1 MSKHGVAARVIG
13 SMVLGVLAGSALA
26 QMQVLPAGTRAIET
40 KKQDGWMA
48 KIEGELVPA
57 PKVAMGDQRSIELI
71 LAAGRDGNRVMEHL
85 TYLSNSIGHRLTG
98 STNGQRA
105 SEWTMQQF
113 ASFGL
118 RDAHLHKWGEIATRF
133 DRGPSMAQLGMM
145 RVTTQRRSG
154 EEAVGGENDE
164 NQTQSREWSKLRD
177 LEFTTLAWTHGTDGD
192 VQGPVIAAPTT
203 EEEYAKVRDKL
214 KGAWVLI
221 KSPPPAGRRGVQER
235 MSSSFS
241 NRLEAIEQVK
251 KGEKRP
257 EEIALPYR
265 LMFDG
270 VLGYISASRDDL
282 VRTSGAPG
290 WQKRTLADLP
300 KQSGDLHIMVRR
312 SDYDAINSRL
322 ADGEPVEIKAN
333 LQHTL
338 TAGPFAVYNTVA
350 DVAGTAKK
358 DELVICSAHL
368 DTWDG
373 PGSQGTTDNGTGSA
387 VMLEAARIL
396 QSAIAAGATPPK
408 RTIRFILW
416 TGEEQG
422 LLGSKA
428 YVEEFKEMLQAK
440 ASACFVDDGGT
451 NYQGGLAVPMN
462 QVEYLAAATAPT
474 NNVFFDAVDKQY
486 LNVNIRPG
494 GKLDIGGSSDHAS
507 FNRIGVPG
515 FFWDEVGR
523 SDYGYGWH
531 TQNDKL
537 DRAIEMY
544 LKQSATNMAIT
555 AYNLAC
561 APELLPRKVEE
572 KKEESPAPKPA
583 EGAAGEAGQP
593 AAAPAGSAGG

>member
-1 MSKHGVAARVIG
+1 MDKNLRVVRVAGCAALI
-13 SMVLGVLAGSALA
+13 MLAGQSLGQGVTAT
-26 QMQVLPAGTRAIET
+26 LPPGTRAIET
-40 KKQDGWMA
+40 KKRDAWQA
-48 KIEGELVPA
+48 KIDGELVPA
-57 PKVAMGDQRSIELI
+57 PAVAMGDQRSIELI

-118 RDAHLHKWGEIATRF
+118 SNPHLHKWGEVAMRF
-133 DRGPSMAQLGMM
+133 DRGPSSVQLGLM
-145 RVTTQRRSG
+145 RNSRRGEGDEETT
-154 EEAVGGENDE
+154 
-164 NQTQSREWSKLRD
+164 SREWSTIRD
-177 LEFTTLAWTHGTDGD
+177 LEFTTLSWTHGTEGD
-192 VQGPVIAAPTT
+192 LQGPVIAAPTT
-203 EEEYAKVRDKL
+203 EEEYAKVQGKL

-235 MSSSFS
+235 MSTSFS
-241 NRLEAIEQVK
+241 NRLEASQQVMSGQK
-251 KGEKRP
+251 DP

-265 LMFDG
+265 MMFDG
-270 VLGYISASRDDL
+270 ILGYISASRDDL

-290 WQKRTLADLP
+290 WQKRSLRELP
-300 KQSGDLHIMVRR
+300 KQPGDLHIMVRR

-322 ADGEPVEIKAN
+322 ADGEAIEIKAN

-338 TAGPFAVYNTVA
+338 SEGPFPVYNTVA
-350 DVAGTAKK
+350 DVPGTEKK

-368 DTWDG
+368 DSWDG
-373 PGSQGTTDNGTGSA
+373 PGSQGTTDNGTGSS

-422 LLGSKA
+422 LLGSKG
-428 YVEEFKEMLQAK
+428 YVDEFKEMLQAK

-451 NYQGGLAVPMN
+451 NYQGGLAVPKE

-474 NNVFFDAVDKQY
+474 NNVFFDPVDKQY

-523 SDYGYGWH
+523 NDYGYGWH

-537 DRAIEMY
+537 ERAIETY

-572 KKEESPAPKPA
+572 KKEEKPSEAPV
-583 EGAAGEAGQP
+583 
-593 AAAPAGSAGG
+593 AAPAGAGAGVGAGAGAQTGSGG

>member
-1 MSKHGVAARVIG
+1 
-13 SMVLGVLAGSALA
+13 
-26 QMQVLPAGTRAIET
+26 
-40 KKQDGWMA
+40 
-48 KIEGELVPA
+48 
-57 PKVAMGDQRSIELI
+57 
-71 LAAGRDGNRVMEHL
+71 
-85 TYLSNSIGHRLTG
+85 
-98 STNGQRA
+98 
-105 SEWTMQQF
+105 
-113 ASFGL
+113 
-118 RDAHLHKWGEIATRF
+118 
-133 DRGPSMAQLGMM
+133 
-145 RVTTQRRSG
+145 
-154 EEAVGGENDE
+154 
-164 NQTQSREWSKLRD
+164 
-177 LEFTTLAWTHGTDGD
+177 
-192 VQGPVIAAPTT
+192 
-203 EEEYAKVRDKL
+203 
-214 KGAWVLI
+214 
-221 KSPPPAGRRGVQER
+221 

-251 KGEKRP
+251 KGEKKP

-270 VLGYISASRDDL
+270 IVGYISASRDDL

-290 WQKRTLADLP
+290 WQKRTLEELP
-300 KQSGDLHIMVRR
+300 KHPGDLHIMVRR
-312 SDYDAINSRL
+312 NDYDAINSRL
-322 ADGEPVEIKAN
+322 ADGEAIEIKAN

-338 TAGPFAVYNTVA
+338 TAGPFPVYNTVA
-350 DVAGTAKK
+350 DVVGTEKK

-368 DTWDG
+368 DSWDG

-396 QSAIAAGATPPK
+396 QAAIAAGATPPK

-451 NYQGGLAVPMN
+451 NYQGGLAVPKE

-474 NNVFFDAVDKQY
+474 NNVFFDAVDRQY

-494 GKLDIGGSSDHAS
+494 GRLDIGGSSDHAS

-531 TQNDKL
+531 TQHDKL

-572 KKEESPAPKPA
+572 KKEEKPA
-583 EGAAGEAGQP
+583 ETPAPANSVPAAGQAPPTDPTP
-593 AAAPAGSAGG
+593 AAVPAPATGAGAGIGG